1 MRDRNTLFLFRA
13 EQANC
18 ALFGYAASMIG
29 YDSHDIHW
37 VSNGYHAWVDID
49 GLIYDPSYT
58 ESSYNT
64 LVYGYTYLQGERA
77 SAFLGAGYSQMTDLD
92 GTYQYIRVPRIQ

>member
-18 ALFGYAASMIG
+18 APFGYAASMIG

-37 VSNGYHAWVDID
+37 VSNGYHAWVEID
-49 GLIYDPSYT
+49 GLIYDPVYKD
-58 ESSYNT
+58 SSYHRE
-64 LVYGYTYLQGERA
+64 VFGYTYFQGE
-77 SAFLGAGYSQMTDLD
+77 SAGLDAGYKQMADSD
-92 GTYQYIRVPRIQ
+92 GTYQYIRVPRIR